1 LKIWFWGKRRK
12 EGEIMAFKKR
22 SEEKVLD
29 VDASMQGT
37 LIFKDP
43 VNLRINGKFE
53 GTLST
58 RGNLTI
64 GPGAVVSADITGDNI
79 VIGGRVKGRITAR
92 ERLTLL
98 PSAVVEG
105 DIYPVRLNIAEGSVL
120 EGRCTMLHDF
130 MNTEEL
136 ARYLEVDLKSI
147 MEWANSGRV
156 PGLKEGDDWKFER
169 KAIDS
174 WVASGKI
181 EK

>member
-1 LKIWFWGKRRK
+1 
-12 EGEIMAFKKR
+12 MAFKKKI
-22 SEEKVLD
+22 EEKILD

-37 LIFKDP
+37 LSFKDP

-53 GTLST
+53 GTLAT
-58 RGNLTI
+58 RGNLTV
-64 GPGAVVSADITGDNI
+64 GSSAVVLADITGDNI
-79 VIGGRVKGRITAR
+79 VIGGRVKGKVTAR

-98 PSAVVEG
+98 PTAIVEG
-105 DIYPVRLNIAEGSVL
+105 DIYPVKLNIAEGAIL

-130 MNTEEL
+130 LNTEEL

-147 MEWANSGRV
+147 MDWANSGRV
-156 PGLKEGDDWKFER
+156 PGLKEGEDWKFER

-181 EK
+181 GK